1 MFATR
6 TSKLR
11 VLVLVAAAA
20 IMPAVA
26 AVTALPHGA
35 AAADPKF
42 KSPQDALKQGIGAF
56 VGGYYEIAHPALEA
70 AAAANLFLGQYY
82 LARLYADNAGSH
94 TDHPKAYMLYQRLSN
109 DHSDVDPDDD
119 SRAPFVA
126 KSLTAL
132 AGYVRSGL
140 PEIALKPNPGLAEY
154 YLRHTATF
162 FNDEDAQF
170 ELAKLYLYGDPE
182 EISVA
187 QGKHWLSTLSQKGHA
202 GGQAVLAMEQWRG
215 KILPRDPVRAL
226 SLIAIALE
234 NAPPADRVWI
244 EDIYQNI
251 YCGAG
256 ASTRK
261 QATGLVADWRDRY
274 GRKPVI
280 RDRSGLGVL
289 SAEAV
294 RTCQNGEAVAPVL
307 SEGRIEASAPAKLP
321 PSLAEPQMF
330 LKGGAGEAATGLV
343 PSPGPA
349 SGRDVRD
356 ISTPTAGG
364 NPQER

>member
-1 MFATR
+1 M
-6 TSKLR
+6 
-11 VLVLVAAAA
+11 
-20 IMPAVA
+20 
-26 AVTALPHGA
+26 TALPHVA

-42 KSPQDALKQGIGAF
+42 KTPQDALKQGISAF

-82 LARLYADNAGSH
+82 LARLYADNTGSH
-94 TDHPKAYMLYQRLSN
+94 TDHPKAYMLYQRISN

-132 AGYVRSGL
+132 AGYVRTGL
-140 PEIALKPNPGLAEY
+140 KEIGLNPNPGLAEY
-154 YLRHTATF
+154 YLRHSATF

-170 ELAKLYLYGDPE
+170 ELAKIYLYGETE
-182 EISVA
+182 EINIA
-187 QGKHWLSTLSQKGHA
+187 QGKHWLSTLSQKGHT
-202 GGQAVLAMEQWRG
+202 GGQAVLALELSRG

-234 NAPPADRVWI
+234 NAPPSDRVWI

-256 ASTRK
+256 SSTRK

-280 RDRSGLGVL
+280 RDRSGLGAL
-289 SAEAV
+289 NAEAV
-294 RTCQNGEAVAPVL
+294 RTCQNGEPVAPVY
-307 SEGRIEASAPAKLP
+307 RDAQHIDAPATSALP
-321 PSLAEPQMF
+321 PPIGETKMF
-330 LKGGAGEAATGLV
+330 LKGGAGETPAGLAPAPMQKPGVTG
-343 PSPGPA
+343 
-349 SGRDVRD
+349 GRDVA
-356 ISTPTAGG
+356 TPDNG